1 MNLVTSYWLW
11 TIKNILVS
19 VIRKKIDGVNHTKYD
34 DTSDL
39 GLKEGWALFERSAP
53 TRIQKSGM
61 EYLIDLF
68 KAS

>member
-34 DTSDL
+34 DTSDQL
-39 GLKEGWALFERSAP
+39 QPEFRKVVWSIWLICSRLAKCYYALMNDF
-53 TRIQKSGM
+53 IK
-61 EYLIDLF
+61 
-68 KAS
+68 